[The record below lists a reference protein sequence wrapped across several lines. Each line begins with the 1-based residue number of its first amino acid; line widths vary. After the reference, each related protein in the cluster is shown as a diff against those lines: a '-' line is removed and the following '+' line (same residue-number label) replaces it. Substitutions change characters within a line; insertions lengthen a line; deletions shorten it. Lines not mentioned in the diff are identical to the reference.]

1 MRFARASAKCVSPRS
16 WSLVARHRSLGVGAC
31 KANLIKLTTSNE
43 RSNRQLKASFAQQ
56 ALPVSSSSFEM
67 SEQQYQVLQ
76 PVQVTNLGLK
86 TYTGDNILSDC
97 FSKAFVTEKDAD
109 GVVLGLENTNGA
121 VAIQDFSL
129 GKASICLL
137 SSSIRF
143 TYVQCL
149 QKQPSGFAAAA
160 LQQFCKFSTQQNLV
174 DDTSVGFA
182 STGYSSRW
190 TKYSNANMMHS
201 VLHLCTFSNMCQLL
215 YLKSLAEL
223 YSMHEASCKAR
234 TLSAV
239 K

>member
-1 MRFARASAKCVSPRS
+1 MRFARASAKCVSPKS

-56 ALPVSSSSFEM
+56 VSSSSFEM

-76 PVQVTNLGLK
+76 PVKVTNLGLK

-97 FSKAFVTEKDAD
+97 FSNAFVTEKDAD
-109 GVVLGLENTNGA
+109 GVVLGLDNSNRA

-143 TYVQCL
+143 TYVQRL

-182 STGYSSRW
+182 STGCSSRW
-190 TKYSNANMMHS
+190 TQYNNANMMHS

-215 YLKSLAEL
+215 VPEKP
-223 YSMHEASCKAR
+223 C
-234 TLSAV
+234 
-239 K
+239 